1 MNRKFRIGIF
11 VVLIILQIIIYQYE
25 NILKINVD
33 LLYLILVYISV
44 KSGFFKTILSATVIG
59 LVTDYFSMNVMG
71 VFGFSRT
78 IAAYLLNEISR
89 HIDLKNSLLV
99 FLLTAISLFI
109 SNLISNIF
117 FYIILGIKFSLNL
130 ILYQPIYTGLVGA
143 FILIPSKIKE
153 YLDVY

>member
-1 MNRKFRIGIF
+1 MNRKFRVGVF
-11 VVLIILQIIIYQYE
+11 VVLIILQIIIYRYE

-33 LLYLILVYISV
+33 FLYLILVYISV
-44 KSGFFKTILSATVIG
+44 KSGFFKTVLSATVIG

-99 FLLTAISLFI
+99 FILIAISLFI

-117 FYIILGIKFSLNL
+117 FYIILGVKFSPNL
-130 ILYQPIYTGLVGA
+130 ILFQPITTGLVGA

>member
-1 MNRKFRIGIF
+1 
-11 VVLIILQIIIYQYE
+11 VVLIILQIIIYRYE

-33 LLYLILVYISV
+33 FLYLILVYISV
-44 KSGFFKTILSATVIG
+44 KSGFFKTVLSATVIG

-99 FLLTAISLFI
+99 FILIAISLFI

-117 FYIILGIKFSLNL
+117 FYIILGVKFSPNL
-130 ILYQPIYTGLVGA
+130 ILFQPITTGLVGA

>member
-1 MNRKFRIGIF
+1 M
-11 VVLIILQIIIYQYE
+11 VLIILQIIIYRYE

-33 LLYLILVYISV
+33 FLYLILVYISV
-44 KSGFFKTILSATVIG
+44 KSGFFKTVLSATVIG

-99 FLLTAISLFI
+99 FILIAISLFI

-117 FYIILGIKFSLNL
+117 FYIILGVKFSPNL
-130 ILYQPIYTGLVGA
+130 ILFQPITTGLVGA